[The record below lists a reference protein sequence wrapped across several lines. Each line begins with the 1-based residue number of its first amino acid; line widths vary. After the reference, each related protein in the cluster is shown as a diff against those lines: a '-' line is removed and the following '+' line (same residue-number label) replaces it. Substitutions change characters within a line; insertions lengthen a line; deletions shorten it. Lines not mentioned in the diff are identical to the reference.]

1 MPANKA
7 NQTINLRDF
16 AALNRQNS
24 MKVDIVDLPKGTGI
38 MKPRTVW
45 SLFGKP
51 SGGIEVRNY
60 QTVTSDMY
68 STFKLD

>member
-1 MPANKA
+1 
-7 NQTINLRDF
+7 
-16 AALNRQNS
+16 

-51 SGGIEVRNY
+51 GGGIEVRNY

-68 STFKLD
+68 STFKLDELFRVK